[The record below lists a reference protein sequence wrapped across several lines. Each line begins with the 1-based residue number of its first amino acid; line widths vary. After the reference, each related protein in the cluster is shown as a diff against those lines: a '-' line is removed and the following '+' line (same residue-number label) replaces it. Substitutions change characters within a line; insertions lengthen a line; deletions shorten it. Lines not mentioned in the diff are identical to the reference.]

1 MKVTISEDLKELIPK
16 FLENRDKDIL
26 YLKDYIFQKRYL
38 ESKNIVHALKGVLG
52 SYGFK
57 EAYDLSIQIEKALNN
72 KQYQEVNDK
81 IMILE
86 KKMNNVEIEYI
97 DEEF

>member
-1 MKVTISEDLKELIPK
+1 MKVTISKDLKELIPK

-38 ESKNIVHALKGVLG
+38 ESRNIVHGLKGVLG

-57 EAYDLSIQIEKALNN
+57 EAYDLSIQIEKALKN
-72 KQYQEVNDK
+72 KQYQDANEK
-81 IMILE
+81 ISIFE
-86 KKMNNVEIEYI
+86 KKMNNIEIEYI